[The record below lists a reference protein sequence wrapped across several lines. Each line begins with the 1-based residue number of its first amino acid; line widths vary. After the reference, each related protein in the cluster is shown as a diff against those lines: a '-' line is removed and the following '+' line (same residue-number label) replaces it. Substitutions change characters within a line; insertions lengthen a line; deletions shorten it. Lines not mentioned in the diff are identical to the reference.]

1 MPVGGP
7 KTYKY
12 WINMTYDSPQKMPK
26 IGDMLSY
33 GEAISP
39 DTLVADLAERF
50 YNELDL
56 DALPI
61 VKNGYPYGLA
71 TRSKILTTLAIR
83 FGYALYGKK
92 PISVIADMNPMIV
105 HIDEPLNTVL
115 NKAMARDFNDIYDEI
130 LVVGDDDKYVGRL
143 SVKRLVVEQGN
154 HLASSIAQRELAIA
168 KAKEMEKLDAVKTS
182 FMAHITHE
190 LRSPI
195 GAIIG
200 FAELLQM
207 RYKKEMLEDVP
218 KYLSLLSS
226 NAQNLAAIVNN
237 ILDLSKIEAGRMEVH
252 SEKFC
257 LCELLGEVHET
268 CKILAGDKPL
278 QIEVDCSCTDSKL
291 EIYADKVKTRQILLN
306 LASNAVKYSDRGII
320 VISAEITDELHM
332 AVKDT
337 GIGIKKENLQRL
349 FTAFDQLE
357 DAKTRRFEGTGL
369 GLTITRQLIQLLGG
383 TINVESTY
391 GVGSRFDVFLP
402 CTVNPRLEV
411 AS

>member
-1 MPVGGP
+1 
-7 KTYKY
+7 
-12 WINMTYDSPQKMPK
+12 MTYDSADIAPD
-26 IGDMLSY
+26 ISDLISY

-39 DTLVADLAERF
+39 ETLVSALSERF
-50 YNELDL
+50 YNEPDL

-61 VKNGYPYGLA
+61 VKDGYPYGLA

-92 PISVIADMNPMIV
+92 PISVIADMSPMIV
-105 HIDEPLNTVL
+105 HISESLNEVL

-130 LVVGDDDKYVGRL
+130 LVVDDDDKYVGRL

-154 HLASSIAQRELAIA
+154 YLASSIAQRELAIA

-207 RYKKEMLEDVP
+207 RYQKQALDDVP

-226 NAQNLAAIVNN
+226 NAQNLRAIVNN
-237 ILDLSKIEAGRMEVH
+237 ILDLSKIESGRMEIH
-252 SEKFC
+252 KEEFS
-257 LCELLGEVHET
+257 LCELLAEVVET

-278 QIEVDCSCTDSKL
+278 QIEIACPEPAIKLQTDR
-291 EIYADKVKTRQILLN
+291 VKTRQILLN

-320 VISAEITDELHM
+320 VISAEITDQLHL

-337 GIGIKKENLQRL
+337 GIGIKKENLERL

-383 TINVESTY
+383 TISVESTY

-402 CTVNPRLEV
+402 CTVEPRLEV